1 MKKTTAVQA
10 SSSYCPKI
18 WDANDLYAAM
28 RTHGDK
34 VALRY
39 IEGGKVKSMTYRSFC
54 DNILDMAAGLDA
66 LGLSGKRIALIGEN
80 SPKWLTAYIA
90 VLAMEALDI
99 DSEGLDSVDKKILEA
114 LIDKFSG
121 GPVGM
126 ENLAIAVSQEAD
138 SLSDVIEPYLIKAGF
153 ITRTPRGRV
162 ATAKAYKHL
171 GRKMTPEGGL
181 F

>member
-1 MKKTTAVQA
+1 MYKPEELAKIVKR
-10 SSSYCPKI
+10 SSRILNIPI
-18 WDANDLYAAM
+18 DDNGAIQIA
-28 RTHGDK
+28 G
-34 VALRY
+34 
-39 IEGGKVKSMTYRSFC
+39 RSR
-54 DNILDMAAGLDA
+54 GTP
-66 LGLSGKRIALIGEN
+66 RIANRLLRRARDFAQVRGNGVI
-80 SPKWLTAYIA
+80 TAEIA

-126 ENLAIAVSQEAD
+126 DNLAIAVSQEAD

-171 GRKMTPEGGL
+171 GRKIAPEGGL